1 MASTSIDSI
10 LWLLLTTCRRSLQF
24 ELKPF
29 SLLAQHVPGEKE
41 SEPGQSRCKS
51 TCQKTDQ
58 KNPPSVE
65 GDVKEKLLLNVMV
78 DADQEQD
85 EVAQEDLEEEDPEQQ
100 QPEQQQPEQ
109 QQREDTREHS
119 PTKKQR
125 GLGWNQT

>member
-1 MASTSIDSI
+1 MFQGKRKANQAKADAKAPAKRQT
-10 LWLLLTTCRRSLQF
+10 
-24 ELKPF
+24 K
-29 SLLAQHVPGEKE
+29 
-41 SEPGQSRCKS
+41 
-51 TCQKTDQ
+51 

-65 GDVKEKLLLNVMV
+65 GDVNEKLLLNVMV